1 MRKEMVDKLSRHNR
15 ALLQNY
21 QYHLKVEKGLSENS
35 IESYENDI
43 SNLLTQVEKNV
54 EKITN
59 KDIIDFFVTL
69 QEFGLT
75 NSTIARKRSSIRSF
89 LKFLIEEEI
98 TISTDVDDIPSI
110 KPSQRLPDVLSVKQ
124 MLKLLD
130 SISTKKPTDL
140 RNKAIL
146 ELMYATGIRISETIN
161 LSIHEV
167 YWDDKVVRVLG
178 KGGKQRV
185 IPIAQKSL
193 NYLKEYYNSARSL
206 LLKDKSTDI
215 LFLNRFGDKL
225 SRMGVWKVIDKLTT
239 DAGISKHVSP
249 HTFRHSFA
257 THLLEAG
264 ANLRVVQMLL
274 GHSSINTT
282 QIYINIDNTFIMQ
295 EHRLYHPRS

>member
-1 MRKEMVDKLSRHNR
+1 MLDKLSKHNR

-21 QYHLKVEKGLSENS
+21 QYHLKVEKGLSKNS

-43 SNLLTQVEKNV
+43 CNLLSEVEKDI

-59 KDIIDFFVTL
+59 KDIINFFVTL
-69 QEFGLT
+69 QEIGLT

-89 LKFLIEEEI
+89 LKFLIEEEVG
-98 TISTDVDDIPSI
+98 ISADVDDIPSI
-110 KPSQRLPDVLSVKQ
+110 KSSQRLPDVLSVKQ
-124 MLKLLD
+124 MIKLLD
-130 SISTKKPTDL
+130 SIPTEKPTEM
-140 RNKAIL
+140 RNKAML
-146 ELMYATGIRISETIN
+146 ELMYATGIRISETID
-161 LSIHEV
+161 LSMHDV
-167 YWDDKVVRVLG
+167 YWDDKLVRVMG

-185 IPIAQKSL
+185 VPIAQVSM
-193 NYLKEYYNSARSL
+193 NYLKEYFDSARSL
-206 LLKDKSTDI
+206 LRKDKNTDI
-215 LFLNRFGDKL
+215 LFLNKFGNKL
-225 SRMGVWKVIDKLTT
+225 SRMGVWKVIDKITKE
-239 DAGISKHVSP
+239 AGISKHVSP

-295 EHRLYHPRS
+295 EHRLYHPRG

>member
-1 MRKEMVDKLSRHNR
+1 MIDHLSKHNR

-21 QYHLKVEKGLSENS
+21 QFHLKVEKGLSTNS

-43 SNLLTQVEKNV
+43 CNLLTQTDKDIEKF
-54 EKITN
+54 TN
-59 KDIIDFFVTL
+59 KDVTDFFVTL
-69 QEFGLT
+69 QELGLT

-89 LKFLIEEEI
+89 LKFLIDEDIEI
-98 TISTDVDDIPSI
+98 SADVDDIPSI
-110 KPSQRLPDVLSVKQ
+110 KPSQRLPDVLSVRE

-130 SISTKKPTDL
+130 SIPNKKPTDM
-140 RNKAIL
+140 RNKAML
-146 ELMYATGIRISETIN
+146 ELMYATGVRISEAIN
-161 LSIHEV
+161 LSMHDV
-167 YWDDKVVRVLG
+167 YWDDKVIRILG

-185 IPIAQKSL
+185 VPIAQESL
-193 NYLKEYYNSARSL
+193 NFLADYFNSARSIL
-206 LLKDKSTDI
+206 QKDRNTDT
-215 LFLNRFGDKL
+215 LFLNRFGNKL
-225 SRMGVWKVIDKLTT
+225 SRMGVWKVIDKITNN
-239 DAGISKHVSP
+239 AGISKHVSP

-295 EHRLYHPRS
+295 EHRLYHPRG

>member
-1 MRKEMVDKLSRHNR
+1 MIDKLSKHNR

-43 SNLLTQVEKNV
+43 SNLLTQVEKDI

-59 KDIIDFFVTL
+59 KDIINFFVTL
-69 QEFGLT
+69 QEIGLT

-89 LKFLIEEEI
+89 LKFLIEEEFE
-98 TISTDVDDIPSI
+98 ISVDVDDIPSI

-130 SISTKKPTDL
+130 SISTEKPTDM
-140 RNKAIL
+140 RNKAML

-161 LSIHEV
+161 LSIHDV
-167 YWDDKVVRVLG
+167 YWDDKVVRILG
-178 KGGKQRV
+178 KGGKQRIV
-185 IPIAQKSL
+185 PIAQVSL
-193 NYLKEYYNSARSL
+193 SYLKKYFDPARSL
-206 LLKDKSTDI
+206 LRKDKSTDI
-215 LFLNRFGDKL
+215 LFLNRFGNKL
-225 SRMGVWKVIDKLTT
+225 SRMGVWKVIDKLTQE
-239 DAGISKHVSP
+239 AGTSKHVSP

-282 QIYINIDNTFIMQ
+282 QIYINIDNTFIIQ

>member
-1 MRKEMVDKLSRHNR
+1 MIDKLSQHNR

-43 SNLLTQVEKNV
+43 SNLLTQVEKDI

-59 KDIIDFFVTL
+59 KDIINFFVTL
-69 QEFGLT
+69 QEIGLT
-75 NSTIARKRSSIRSF
+75 NSTISRKRSSIRSF

-98 TISTDVDDIPSI
+98 EISTDVDDIPSI

-130 SISTKKPTDL
+130 SIPTKKPTDI
-140 RNKAIL
+140 RNKAML

-161 LSIHEV
+161 LSMHDV

-185 IPIAQKSL
+185 VPIAKKSL
-193 NYLKEYYNSARSL
+193 NYLKEYFDTARSL
-206 LLKDKSTDI
+206 LRKDKSTDI
-215 LFLNRFGDKL
+215 LFLNRFGNKL
-225 SRMGVWKVIDKLTT
+225 SRMGVWKVIDKLTQE
-239 DAGISKHVSP
+239 AGISKHVSP

-295 EHRLYHPRS
+295 EHRLYHPRN

>member
-1 MRKEMVDKLSRHNR
+1 MLDKLSQHNR

-21 QYHLKVEKGLSENS
+21 QYHLKVEKGLSKNS

-43 SNLLTQVEKNV
+43 CNLFTQVEKDI

-59 KDIIDFFVTL
+59 MDIINFFVTL
-69 QEFGLT
+69 QEIGLT

-89 LKFLIEEEI
+89 LKFLIEEEVE
-98 TISTDVDDIPSI
+98 ISTDVDDIPSI

-130 SISTKKPTDL
+130 SIPTEKPTDM
-140 RNKAIL
+140 RNKAML
-146 ELMYATGIRISETIN
+146 ELMYASGIRISETIN
-161 LSIHEV
+161 LSMHDV

-185 IPIAQKSL
+185 VPIAQQSL
-193 NYLKEYYNSARSL
+193 NYLKEYFDSSRPI
-206 LLKDKSTDI
+206 LLKDRSTDI
-215 LFLNRFGDKL
+215 LLLNRFGNKL
-225 SRMGVWKVIDKLTT
+225 SRMGVWKVIDKITQE
-239 DAGISKHVSP
+239 AGIDKHVSP

-282 QIYINIDNTFIMQ
+282 QIYINIDNTFIIQ
-295 EHRLYHPRS
+295 EHRLYHPRG

>member
-1 MRKEMVDKLSRHNR
+1 MTDKLSKHNR

-43 SNLLTQVEKNV
+43 CNLLTQVEKDI

-59 KDIIDFFVTL
+59 KDIINFFVTL
-69 QEFGLT
+69 QEIGLT

-89 LKFLIEEEI
+89 LKFLIEEEVE
-98 TISTDVDDIPSI
+98 ISADIDDIPSI
-110 KPSQRLPDVLSVKQ
+110 KSSQRLPDVLSVKQ

-130 SISTKKPTDL
+130 SIPSEKPTDM
-140 RNKAIL
+140 RNKAML

-161 LSIHEV
+161 LSMHDV

-185 IPIAQKSL
+185 VPIAQKSL
-193 NYLKEYYNSARSL
+193 NYLKEYFDSARSL
-206 LLKDKSTDI
+206 LRKDKSTDV
-215 LFLNRFGDKL
+215 LFLNRFGNKL
-225 SRMGVWKVIDKLTT
+225 SRMGVWKVIDKITQE
-239 DAGISKHVSP
+239 ASISKHVSP

-282 QIYINIDNTFIMQ
+282 QIYINIDNTFIKQ

>member
-1 MRKEMVDKLSRHNR
+1 MIDKLSKHNR

-21 QYHLKVEKGLSENS
+21 QFHLKVEKGLSINS

-43 SNLLTQVEKNV
+43 CNLLTQTDKDIEKF
-54 EKITN
+54 TN
-59 KDIIDFFVTL
+59 KDVTDFFVTL
-69 QEFGLT
+69 QELGLT

-89 LKFLIEEEI
+89 LKFLIEEDIEI
-98 TISTDVDDIPSI
+98 SADVDDIPSI
-110 KPSQRLPDVLSVKQ
+110 KPSQRLPDVLSVRQ

-130 SISTKKPTDL
+130 SIPNKKPTDM
-140 RNKAIL
+140 RNKAML
-146 ELMYATGIRISETIN
+146 ELMYATGVRISEAIN
-161 LSIHEV
+161 LSMHDV
-167 YWDDKVVRVLG
+167 YWDDKVIRVLG

-185 IPIAQKSL
+185 VPIAQESL
-193 NYLKEYYNSARSL
+193 NFLADYFNSARSIL
-206 LLKDKSTDI
+206 RKDRNTDT
-215 LFLNRFGDKL
+215 LFLNRFGNKL
-225 SRMGVWKVIDKLTT
+225 SRMGVWKVIDKITNN
-239 DAGISKHVSP
+239 AGISKHVSP

-295 EHRLYHPRS
+295 EHRLYHPRG

>member
-1 MRKEMVDKLSRHNR
+1 MLDSLSNHNR

-21 QYHLKVEKGLSENS
+21 QFHLKVEKGLSENS

-43 SNLLTQVEKNV
+43 CNLLTQVDKEI

-59 KDIIDFFVTL
+59 KDIINFFVSL
-69 QEFGLT
+69 QELGLT
-75 NSTIARKRSSIRSF
+75 NATIARKRSSIRSY

-98 TISTDVDDIPSI
+98 SISTDADDIPKI
-110 KPSQRLPDVLSVKQ
+110 KPSHRLPDVLSVKQ

-130 SISTKKPTDL
+130 GIPIQKPTDL
-140 RNKAIL
+140 RNKAML
-146 ELMYATGIRISETIN
+146 ELMYATGTRISETIN
-161 LSIHEV
+161 LSIHDI
-167 YWDDKVVRVLG
+167 YWDEKVIRILG

-185 IPIAQKSL
+185 VPVVQFSL
-193 NYLKEYYNSARSL
+193 NHLDNYINSARNIL
-206 LLKDKSTDI
+206 RKDHNTDI
-215 LFLNRFGDKL
+215 LFLNKFGNKL
-225 SRMGVWKVIDKLTT
+225 SRMGIWKVINKLTHEV
-239 DAGISKHVSP
+239 GISKHVSP

-282 QIYINIDNTFIMQ
+282 QIYTNIDNKFIMQ
-295 EHRLYHPRS
+295 EHRLYHPRG

>member
-1 MRKEMVDKLSRHNR
+1 
-15 ALLQNY
+15 
-21 QYHLKVEKGLSENS
+21 VEKGLSKNS

-43 SNLLTQVEKNV
+43 CNLLTQTDKDI

-69 QEFGLT
+69 QEMGLT
-75 NSTIARKRSSIRSF
+75 NTTIARKRSSIRSF
-89 LKFLIEEEI
+89 LKFLIEEEVG
-98 TISTDVDDIPSI
+98 ISADVDDIPSI

-130 SISTKKPTDL
+130 SIPNQKPTDI
-140 RNKAIL
+140 RNKAML

-161 LSIHEV
+161 LSMHNV

-185 IPIAQKSL
+185 VLIAQKSL
-193 NYLKEYYNSARSL
+193 TYLADYFNSARSVL
-206 LLKDKSTDI
+206 RKDKNTDI
-215 LFLNRFGDKL
+215 LFLNRFGNKL
-225 SRMGVWKVIDKLTT
+225 SRMGVWKVIDKITT
-239 DAGISKHVSP
+239 EAGISKHVSP

-264 ANLRVVQMLL
+264 ANLRAVQMLL

-282 QIYINIDNTFIMQ
+282 QIYINIDSTFIMQ
-295 EHRLYHPRS
+295 EHRLYHPRG

>member
-1 MRKEMVDKLSRHNR
+1 MLDSLSKHNR

-21 QYHLKVEKGLSENS
+21 QFHLKVEKGLSKNS

-43 SNLLTQVEKNV
+43 CNLLTQTDKDI

-69 QEFGLT
+69 QEMGLT
-75 NSTIARKRSSIRSF
+75 NTTIARKRSSIRSF
-89 LKFLIEEEI
+89 LKFLIEEEVG
-98 TISTDVDDIPSI
+98 ISADVDDIPSI

-130 SISTKKPTDL
+130 SIPNQKPTDI
-140 RNKAIL
+140 RNKAML

-161 LSIHEV
+161 LSMHNV

-185 IPIAQKSL
+185 VLIAQKSL
-193 NYLKEYYNSARSL
+193 TYLADYFNSARSVL
-206 LLKDKSTDI
+206 RKDKNTDI
-215 LFLNRFGDKL
+215 LFLNRFGNKL
-225 SRMGVWKVIDKLTT
+225 SRMGVWKVIDKITT
-239 DAGISKHVSP
+239 EAGISKHVSP

-264 ANLRVVQMLL
+264 ANLRAVQMLL

-282 QIYINIDNTFIMQ
+282 QIYINIDSTFIMQ
-295 EHRLYHPRS
+295 EHRLYHPRG

>member
-1 MRKEMVDKLSRHNR
+1 MLDKLSQHNR
-15 ALLQNY
+15 AILQNY
-21 QYHLKVEKGLSENS
+21 QYHLKVEKGLSKNS

-43 SNLLTQVEKNV
+43 CNLFTQVKKDI

-59 KDIIDFFVTL
+59 KDIINFFVTL
-69 QEFGLT
+69 QEIGLT
-75 NSTIARKRSSIRSF
+75 NSTVARKRSSIRSF
-89 LKFLIEEEI
+89 LKFLIEEEVK
-98 TISTDVDDIPSI
+98 ISADVDDIPSI

-130 SISTKKPTDL
+130 SIPTEKPTDM
-140 RNKAIL
+140 RNKAML
-146 ELMYATGIRISETIN
+146 ELMYASGIRISETIN
-161 LSIHEV
+161 LSMHDV

-185 IPIAQKSL
+185 VPIAQQSL
-193 NYLKEYYNSARSL
+193 NYLKEYFDSARPML
-206 LLKDKSTDI
+206 RKDKSTDI
-215 LFLNRFGDKL
+215 LFLNRFGNKL
-225 SRMGVWKVIDKLTT
+225 SRMGVWKVIDKITQE
-239 DAGISKHVSP
+239 AGIDKHVSP

-282 QIYINIDNTFIMQ
+282 QIYINIDNTFIIQ
-295 EHRLYHPRS
+295 EHRLYHPRG

>member
-1 MRKEMVDKLSRHNR
+1 MLDSLSKHNR

-21 QYHLKVEKGLSENS
+21 QFHLKVEKGLSKNS

-43 SNLLTQVEKNV
+43 CNLLTQTDKDI

-69 QEFGLT
+69 QEIGLT
-75 NSTIARKRSSIRSF
+75 NTTIARKRSSIRSF
-89 LKFLIEEEI
+89 LKFLIEEEVV
-98 TISTDVDDIPSI
+98 ISADVDDIPSI

-130 SISTKKPTDL
+130 SIPKQKPTDI
-140 RNKAIL
+140 RNKAML

-161 LSIHEV
+161 LSMHNV

-185 IPIAQKSL
+185 VLIAQKSL
-193 NYLKEYYNSARSL
+193 TYLADYFNSARSVL
-206 LLKDKSTDI
+206 RKDKNTDI
-215 LFLNRFGDKL
+215 LFLNRFGNKL
-225 SRMGVWKVIDKLTT
+225 SRMGVWKVIDKITT
-239 DAGISKHVSP
+239 EAGISKHVSP

-264 ANLRVVQMLL
+264 ANLRAVQMLL

-282 QIYINIDNTFIMQ
+282 QIYINIDSTFIMQ
-295 EHRLYHPRS
+295 EHRLYHPRG

>member
-1 MRKEMVDKLSRHNR
+1 MLDKLSQHNR

-21 QYHLKVEKGLSENS
+21 QYHLKVEKGLSKNS

-43 SNLLTQVEKNV
+43 CNLFTQVEKDI

-59 KDIIDFFVTL
+59 MDIINFFVTL
-69 QEFGLT
+69 QEIGLT

-89 LKFLIEEEI
+89 LKFLIEEEVE
-98 TISTDVDDIPSI
+98 ISTDVDDIPSI

-130 SISTKKPTDL
+130 SIPTEKPTDM
-140 RNKAIL
+140 RNKAML
-146 ELMYATGIRISETIN
+146 ELMYASGIRISETIN
-161 LSIHEV
+161 LSMHDV

-185 IPIAQKSL
+185 VPIAQQSL
-193 NYLKEYYNSARSL
+193 NYLKEYFDSARSL
-206 LLKDKSTDI
+206 LRKDKSIDI
-215 LFLNRFGDKL
+215 LFLNRFGNKL
-225 SRMGVWKVIDKLTT
+225 SRMGVWKVIDKITQE
-239 DAGISKHVSP
+239 AGIDKHVSP

-282 QIYINIDNTFIMQ
+282 QIYINIDNTFIIQ
-295 EHRLYHPRS
+295 EHRLYHPRG

>member
-1 MRKEMVDKLSRHNR
+1 MIDVLSKHNR

-35 IESYENDI
+35 IASYENDI
-43 SNLLTQVEKNV
+43 SNLLTQVEKDI

-59 KDIIDFFVTL
+59 TDIVNFFVTL
-69 QEFGLT
+69 QELGLT

-89 LKFLIEEEI
+89 LKFLIEEEVEV
-98 TISTDVDDIPSI
+98 SVDVDNIPSI
-110 KPSQRLPDVLSVKQ
+110 KSSQRLPDVLSVKQ

-130 SISTKKPTDL
+130 SIPTEKPTDK
-140 RNKAIL
+140 RNKAML

-161 LSIHEV
+161 LSMHDV

-185 IPIAQKSL
+185 VPIAQTSL
-193 NYLKEYYNSARSL
+193 NYLKEYFDSL
-206 LLKDKSTDI
+206 RPILRKDKSTDI
-215 LFLNRFGDKL
+215 LFLNRFGNKL
-225 SRMGVWKVIDKLTT
+225 SRMGVWKVIDKITQK
-239 DAGISKHVSP
+239 AGISKHVSP